1 MSGNKGLLNSETVAF
16 YLKRFQYMQNQKYS
30 KKSDKLFI
38 NRMVAVSKQI
48 NNLHV
53 RSKINDFY
61 VDNDG
66 SNKMGGSNK
75 GPSPMECLL
84 ATLANCLEQTALLYF
99 TFMGVKV
106 NSVQVKVEA
115 SQDLRSL
122 MNPKESPYPGFFDFK
137 ITWII
142 DPEDDLRKVNR
153 VLRKVED
160 ACPVKGTVSRPQIF
174 SEEIV
179 VPETYYPNNK
189 KDAI

>member
-1 MSGNKGLLNSETVAF
+1 MNGSKGLLNSETVAF
-16 YLKRFQYMQNQKYS
+16 FMKRFQYMQNQKYS
-30 KKSDKLFI
+30 KKADKLFI
-38 NRMVAVSKQI
+38 NKMVAVSEQI

-66 SNKMGGSNK
+66 SEKTGGSNN

-106 NSVQVKVEA
+106 NSVKVKVEA

-122 MNPKESPYPGFFDFK
+122 INPRESPYPGFFDFK

-142 DPEDDLRKVNR
+142 DPEDDLRKVKR

-160 ACPVKGTVSRPQIF
+160 ACPVKGTVSKPQIF
-174 SEEIV
+174 SEEIIL
-179 VPETYYPNNK
+179 PETYYPNNK
-189 KDAI
+189 KGAI

>member
-1 MSGNKGLLNSETVAF
+1 MSDSKGLLNSETVAF
-16 YLKRFQYMQNQKYS
+16 YMKRFQYMQNQKYS
-30 KKSDKLFI
+30 KTADKLFI
-38 NRMVAVSKQI
+38 NKMVAVSEQI

-53 RSKINDFY
+53 RSKINEFY

-66 SNKMGGSNK
+66 SKKIGGSNK
-75 GPSPMECLL
+75 GPSPMEFLL
-84 ATLANCLEQTALLYF
+84 ATLANCLEQTSLLYF

-106 NSVQVKVEA
+106 NYVKVKVEA

-122 MNPKESPYPGFFDFK
+122 MNPRESPYPGFFDFK

-142 DPEDDLRKVNR
+142 DPDDDLRKVKR

-174 SEEIV
+174 SEEIIL
-179 VPETYYPNNK
+179 PETYYPNNK
-189 KDAI
+189 KGAI